1 MPNSKTGEPLT
12 TVLLTTKQYSLFSV
26 TAKLPSDV
34 HTSNTERHWSKKLT
48 TNLLSCLDPL
58 EPAHFSSY
66 ALAASPHLESSA
78 GARNTN
84 LAPVGGAS
92 HHSDRMGHM

>member
-1 MPNSKTGEPLT
+1 MEYARIMPNPKTEKPLT
-12 TVLLTTKQYSLFSV
+12 TVFVDCKAKVFGV
-26 TAKLPSDV
+26 TQKLPSDV
-34 HTSNTERHWSKKLT
+34 HTPNTERHWSKNLT

-58 EPAHFSSY
+58 ELSH
-66 ALAASPHLESSA
+66 LAASPHLESSA
-78 GARNTN
+78 GARNMN

>member
-1 MPNSKTGEPLT
+1 MPNPKTEKPLT
-12 TVLLTTKQYSLFSV
+12 TVSSTAKQNYLFSV
-26 TAKLPSDV
+26 TQKLPSDV
-34 HTSNTERHWSKKLT
+34 HKYNNERHWSKNLT

-58 EPAHFSSY
+58 EPSHFSSY

-78 GARNTN
+78 GARNMN